1 MKVLH
6 LSSEKSWRGGEQ
18 QIAYLIEELAELGVE
33 NIACVKKS
41 SEFEAYC
48 ELNNIRHYS
57 LPFVNSADVGSAMHL
72 AKVFKRANPDIIH
85 IHSSKSHGV
94 AALSSFFGM
103 RAPIVI
109 SRRVDFPL
117 KSNFYSKWKYNHHQ
131 IKKIICVSKSVEDIV
146 AQNLEYPEKLT
157 TIYSG
162 IKLSRFENAIDES
175 ILKSKYQL
183 SKDSILIGNTSALA
197 DHKDY
202 FTFLRVA
209 KNVISSKENTY
220 FFLIGEGKLKTE
232 IQSKIDSY
240 GLQKR
245 IFITGGLNNI
255 PSILKELDVFLMT
268 SKTEGLGTSVLDAFA
283 SKLPV
288 VSTNAGG
295 LKELVKNLETG
306 LIADV
311 GDDVELAKHVMTFA
325 HNGEL
330 RNKIVTNAYE
340 FVKSFSSKKT
350 ATQTLDVYKSILGE

>member
-1 MKVLH
+1 M
-6 LSSEKSWRGGEQ
+6 
-18 QIAYLIEELAELGVE
+18 EELAELGVE

-48 ELNNIRHYS
+48 ELHNIRHYS
-57 LPFVNSADVGSAMHL
+57 LPFINSADVGSAMHL
-72 AKVFKRANPDIIH
+72 AKIYKRANPDIVH

-131 IKKIICVSKSVEDIV
+131 IKKIICVSKTVEDIV

-162 IKLSRFENAIDES
+162 IKLNRFENAIDEG

-183 SKDSILIGNTSALA
+183 NKNSILIGNTSALA

-209 KNVISSKENTY
+209 KNVINATENAY
-220 FFLIGEGKLKTE
+220 FFLIGEGKLKGE
-232 IQSKIDSY
+232 LQSTIDSY
-240 GLQKR
+240 GLEKK
-245 IFITGGLNNI
+245 IFITGRSNNI
-255 PSILKELDVFLMT
+255 PSILKELDIFLIT

-295 LKELVKNLETG
+295 LKELVKHLETG
-306 LIADV
+306 LIAEV
-311 GDDVELAKHVMTFA
+311 GDDIELAKHVMTFVQNA
-325 HNGEL
+325 EL
-330 RNKIVTNAYE
+330 QNKVVTNAYE
-340 FVKSFSSKKT
+340 FMKSYTSQKT
-350 ATQTLDVYKSILGE
+350 AIQTLEVYKSIVGE